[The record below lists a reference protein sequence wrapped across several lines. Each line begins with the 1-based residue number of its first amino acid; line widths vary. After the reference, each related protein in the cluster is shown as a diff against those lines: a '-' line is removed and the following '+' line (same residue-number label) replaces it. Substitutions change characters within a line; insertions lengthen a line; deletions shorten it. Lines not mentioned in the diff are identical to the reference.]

1 MDVAQGP
8 CGGVAIAMYKRKALP
23 SAFASCDACN
33 MSAPVEGFADAP
45 FWGWYAEIARNQR
58 L

>member
-1 MDVAQGP
+1 
-8 CGGVAIAMYKRKALP
+8 MYKRKALP